1 MKTKIDLVTG
11 FLGAGKTS
19 FIQSYADWLRRQGTT
34 FAVVENDFGAIGVDA
49 AALKET
55 CGDVF
60 EVSGG
65 CICCSL
71 TPNFTELLLS
81 LCGRYERII
90 VEPSGVFDAAVFY
103 SIMETLARK
112 TEAEMGFCAVIVD
125 PHGLA
130 ELDDASLV
138 VLQSQLAGAGCVIW
152 SKCDLPDVP
161 DLHKCTA
168 LLHTLLPDLPPIE
181 TESTHEF
188 TDFARLQTRTGH
200 LRSLEAEKLNHT
212 ALYFCPFHKV
222 ERPLTRAEAEWLL
235 GKIAESPEAEG
246 LLRLKGTVPAAEG
259 GFWAADSVLRAT
271 GVTPAAEGSGVLY
284 FITRR
289 AQAAGIGRLVD
300 RLLEELDEAR

>member
-1 MKTKIDLVTG
+1 M
-11 FLGAGKTS
+11 
-19 FIQSYADWLRRQGTT
+19 
-34 FAVVENDFGAIGVDA
+34 ENDFGAIGVDA
-49 AALKET
+49 VALKEE

-81 LCGRYERII
+81 LCGPYERII

-103 SIMETLARK
+103 SIMDTLQRK
-112 TEAEMGFCAVIVD
+112 TEVELGFCAVIVD

-130 ELDDASLV
+130 ELDRASLA
-138 VLQSQLAGAGCVIW
+138 VLQSQLAGAGSIIW

-161 DLHKCTA
+161 DLTECTA

-181 TESTHEF
+181 TSHTHDF
-188 TDFARLQTRTGH
+188 TDFALLQTRTGH
-200 LRSLEAEKLNHT
+200 LRSIDAEKLNHT

-222 ERPLTRAEAEWLL
+222 ERPLTRTEAERLL
-235 GKIAESPEAEG
+235 EKIVASPEADG

-259 GFWAADSVLRAT
+259 GFWAADSVLHAT

-289 AQAAGIGRLVD
+289 AQAAGIGKLVE

>member
-19 FIQSYADWLRRQGTT
+19 FIQSYADWLRRQGTS
-34 FAVVENDFGAIGVDA
+34 FAVVENDFGAVGVDA
-49 AALKET
+49 AALKAE

-71 TPNFTELLLS
+71 TPNFTELLHS
-81 LCGRYERII
+81 LCGHYERII

-103 SIMETLARK
+103 SIMDTLQRK
-112 TEAEMGFCAVIVD
+112 TEVELGFCAVIVD
-125 PHGLA
+125 PHALA
-130 ELDDASLV
+130 ELDTASLA
-138 VLQSQLAGAGCVIW
+138 VLQSQLAGAGSILW

-161 DLHKCTA
+161 NLHECTA
-168 LLHTLLPDLPPIE
+168 LLHTLLPDLPPVE
-181 TESTHEF
+181 TASTRDF
-188 TDFARLQTRTGH
+188 TDFALLQTRTDH
-200 LRSLEAEKLNHT
+200 LRSIEAEKLNHT
-212 ALYFCPFHKV
+212 SLYFCPFHKV

-235 GKIAESPEAEG
+235 REIVASPEADG

-259 GFWAADSVLRAT
+259 GFWAVDSVLHAT
-271 GVTPAAEGSGVLY
+271 GVSPAAEGSGVLY

-289 AQAAGIGRLVD
+289 AQAAGIGQLVE
-300 RLLEELDEAR
+300 RLLEELDGTR

>member
-19 FIQSYADWLRRQGTT
+19 FIQSYGNWLRRQGTS

-49 AALKET
+49 AALKEE
-55 CGDVF
+55 CSDVF

-81 LCGRYERII
+81 LCGHYERII

-103 SIMETLARK
+103 SIMDTLRRK
-112 TEAEMGFCAVIVD
+112 TEVELGFCAVIVD

-130 ELDDASLV
+130 ELDRASLA
-138 VLQSQLAGAGCVIW
+138 VLQSQLAGAGSIIW

-161 DLHKCTA
+161 DLTECTA

-181 TESTHEF
+181 TESTHDF

-200 LRSLEAEKLNHT
+200 LRSIDAEKLNHT

-222 ERPLTRAEAEWLL
+222 ERPLTRTQAEWLL
-235 GKIAESPEAEG
+235 EKIVASSEADG

-259 GFWAADSVLRAT
+259 GYWAADSVLHAT

-289 AQAAGIGRLVD
+289 AQAAGIGQLVE
-300 RLLEELDEAR
+300 RLLGELDEAQ